1 MKPATRTLP
10 ERATTLLIGAL
21 GGEGGGLLADWV
33 VGAARAAGFPVQSTS
48 IPGVAQR
55 TGATTYYV
63 EVYPVALA
71 ALGGREPVMSLYPSP
86 GDVDV
91 VVSSE
96 LLEAGRSIENGFV
109 SPDRTT
115 LIASTHR
122 IYAIAEKS
130 AMGDGIHDDAR
141 ILAAARGIARRP
153 ILHDLD
159 AIARARSVALNA
171 ILLGI
176 IAGTE
181 ALPIPASAFEAA
193 IRARGVAVEP
203 NLAGFTIGLGVARGE
218 IEAPATAAPPARSW
232 SGAAPAAAGIE
243 ARVREGFPAE
253 VRDIVDEGTK
263 RLRDYQD
270 AAYAAEYMTRLE
282 PVLDADRAAGGQDG
296 GFALTR
302 EAARHLALWMSY
314 EDVVRVADLKSR
326 AARRARV
333 RADAGAKPGEP
344 IHVTE
349 FLKPGLE
356 EVGSVLPRAIGEA
369 LVRLAARGGAW
380 QRLRLPMR
388 LKSHTVSGHLRLR
401 LLAALKRRRRGSYR
415 FAQEHALIARW
426 LDAVTLAASLDA
438 GFAIEVAKCATL
450 LKGYGETHARGR
462 ANFLAILETVITP
475 TLAGAIPPSAD
486 WLAEARAAAL
496 AEPEGKALAEALT
509 SPPAAA
515 EPGKRAAG
523 D

>member
-1 MKPATRTLP
+1 MNSAAGTLP
-10 ERATTLLIGAL
+10 ARATTLLIGAL

-33 VGAARAAGFPVQSTS
+33 VGAAREAGFPVQSTS

-71 ALGGREPVMSLYPSP
+71 ALGGRDPVMSLYPSP

-122 IYAIAEKS
+122 VYAIAEKS
-130 AMGDGIHDDAR
+130 AMGDGIHDAAP

-153 ILHDLD
+153 ILHDLA
-159 AIARARSVALNA
+159 AIARERGVALNA
-171 ILLGI
+171 IILGI
-176 IAGTE
+176 IAGAE
-181 ALPIPASAFEAA
+181 ALPIPAAAFEAA

-203 NLAGFTIGLGVARGE
+203 NLAGFAVGLGVARGE
-218 IEAPATAAPPARSW
+218 IEAPATAAPSARSW
-232 SGAAPAAAGIE
+232 SVASPVAGIE
-243 ARVREGFPAE
+243 ARVREGFPTE
-253 VRDIVDEGTK
+253 VRDIVAEGTK

-270 AAYAAEYMTRLE
+270 AAYAADYLTRLE
-282 PVLDADRAAGGQDG
+282 PVLDADRAAGGQDR

-302 EAARHLALWMSY
+302 ETARHLALWMSY
-314 EDVVRVADLKSR
+314 EDVIRVADLKSR

-349 FLKPGLE
+349 FMKPGLE
-356 EVGSVLPRAIGEA
+356 EVGSVLPRAIGGP

-388 LKSHTVSGHLRLR
+388 LKSHTICGHLRLR
-401 LLAALKRRRRGSYR
+401 LLAALKRRRRGSTR

-426 LDAVTLAASLDA
+426 LEAVTLAASLDPA
-438 GFAIEVAKCATL
+438 FAIEVAQCATI

-462 ANFLAILETVITP
+462 ANFRAILETVITP
-475 TLAGAIPPSAD
+475 TLAGAISPSAE

-496 AEPEGKALAEALT
+496 AEPEGKALAQVLAAV
-509 SPPAAA
+509 PAAA
-515 EPGKRAAG
+515 EPGRLAAG

>member
-1 MKPATRTLP
+1 MKPATSALP

-33 VGAARAAGFPVQSTS
+33 VGAARVAGLPVQSTS

-109 SPDRTT
+109 SRDRTT

-159 AIARARSVALNA
+159 AIARTRSVALNA

-181 ALPIPASAFEAA
+181 ALPIPTPAFEAA
-193 IRARGVAVEP
+193 IRARGVVVEP
-203 NLAGFTIGLGVARGE
+203 NLAGFTIGLGVACGE

-232 SGAAPAAAGIE
+232 SGAAPAAGIA

-253 VRDIVDEGTK
+253 VRDIVDEGSK

-282 PVLDADRAAGGQDG
+282 PVLDADRAAGGQDD
-296 GFALTR
+296 GFVLTQ

-326 AARRARV
+326 AARWARV

-356 EVGSVLPRAIGEA
+356 EVGSVLPRAIGSA

-388 LKSHTVSGHLRLR
+388 LKSHTISGHVRLR

-426 LDAVTLAASLDA
+426 LDAVTIAASLDS

-462 ANFLAILETVITP
+462 ANFVAILETVITP
-475 TLAGAIPPSAD
+475 TLAGDIPPSAD

-496 AEPEGKALAEALT
+496 AEPEGKALADALT

-515 EPGKRAAG
+515 EAEKRAAG

>member
-1 MKPATRTLP
+1 MNRGAGALP

-33 VGAARAAGFPVQSTS
+33 VGAAIAAGFPVQSTS

-55 TGATTYYV
+55 TGATTYYL
-63 EVYPVALA
+63 EVFPAPLE
-71 ALGGREPVMSLYPSP
+71 ALGGRDPVMSLYPSP

-130 AMGDGIHDDAR
+130 AMGDGIHDGAR
-141 ILAAARGIARRP
+141 ILEAAREMARRP
-153 ILHDLD
+153 ILHDLA
-159 AIARARSVALNA
+159 AIAAERDVALNA
-171 ILLGI
+171 VFLGI
-176 IAGTE
+176 IAGAE
-181 ALPIPASAFEAA
+181 ALPIPEPAYEAA
-193 IRARGVAVEP
+193 IRARGVAAEP
-203 NLAGFTIGLGVARGE
+203 NLAGFAVGLGVARGE
-218 IEAPATAAPPARSW
+218 VEAPATAATPPRSW
-232 SGAAPAAAGIE
+232 SGAAPAAGLE

-253 VRDIVDEGTK
+253 VRDMVEEGTR
-263 RLRDYQD
+263 RLTDYQD
-270 AAYAAEYMTRLE
+270 AAYAGEYLTRLE
-282 PVLDADRAAGGQDG
+282 PVLDADRAAGGG
-296 GFALTR
+296 ARGFALTR

-344 IHVTE
+344 VHVTE

-356 EVGSVLPRAIGEA
+356 EVGSVLPRAIGGP
-369 LVRLAARGGAW
+369 LVRLAARGGVW
-380 QRLRLPMR
+380 SRLRVPMR

-401 LLAALKRRRRGSYR
+401 LLAALRRRRRGSTRY
-415 FAQEHALIARW
+415 AEESALIARW

-438 GFAIEVAKCATL
+438 PFAVEAAKCATI
-450 LKGYGETHARGR
+450 LKGSGETHARGR
-462 ANFLAILETVITP
+462 ANFLGILEAIIIP
-475 TLAGAIPPSAD
+475 TIEGAIPPSAE

-496 AEPEGKALAEALT
+496 ADPEGKALRKVL
-509 SPPAAA
+509 AAA
-515 EPGKRAAG
+515 PATTESGRQAAG